1 MNNLNN
7 VTERFLEVYEQLLL
21 QKKVENLSDFAKKVG
36 ISNSMMTEIIK
47 RRSNVGI
54 KVIQNTVNTFEM
66 ISPDWIITGRGKMT
80 EFFIPEIKYSKNADK
95 EWALKKHGTTLIP
108 TEAFAGLSNGSITI
122 LEEDIIDYYYIP
134 DFTDID
140 FMIRVKGDSMNPK
153 FNSGDVI
160 ACKLIK
166 ESKFIQWNKVH
177 VIATKEQ
184 GVLVKRLKKNQ
195 KTNCLIAISDNIS
208 YDPFEIPSDE
218 ILNLAI
224 VIGVVRLE

>member
-1 MNNLNN
+1 MNNLNDL
-7 VTERFLEVYEQLLL
+7 TERFLEVYERLLL
-21 QKKVENLSDFAKKVG
+21 DKKVANLSDFAKKVG
-36 ISNSMMTEIIK
+36 ISNSMMTEIVK

-54 KVIQNTVNTFEM
+54 KVIQNTVNTFDM

-80 EFFIPEIKYSKNADK
+80 EFFIPEIKYSKNADE
-95 EWALKKHGTTLIP
+95 EWAIKTHGTPLIP
-108 TEAFAGLSNGSITI
+108 SEAFAGLSYGNITI
-122 LEEDIIDYYYIP
+122 LEADIKEYYYIP
-134 DFTDID
+134 DFTDVD
-140 FMIRVKGDSMNPK
+140 FMIRIKGDSMAPN

-160 ACKLIK
+160 ACKKIQ

-184 GVLVKRLKKNQ
+184 GVLIKRLKKSQN
-195 KTNCLIAISDNIS
+195 KNCLIAISDNIN

-224 VIGVVRLE
+224 VIGVVRLV